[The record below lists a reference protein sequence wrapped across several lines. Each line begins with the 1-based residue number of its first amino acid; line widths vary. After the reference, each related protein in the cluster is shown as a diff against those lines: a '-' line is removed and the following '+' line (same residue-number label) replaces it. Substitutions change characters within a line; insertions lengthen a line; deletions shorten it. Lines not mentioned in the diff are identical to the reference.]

1 MFRNAHQLHMGV
13 AHLLHVGGQLVSRLH
28 ICIETILLRA
38 VFLAPG
44 PKVDFIN
51 AHGAGDR
58 VGLAALF
65 HPLAVRPSVSFD
77 VGGHGGGAGAVFR
90 AVGVGVGFEQNLARL
105 GGDGKFVELAGC
117 HAGDK
122 ALPDT
127 GLGQLGHGSDFR
139 VPAVEI
145 AYQMNGT
152 GVGGPHRKVV
162 SRPASIGF
170 GVRAQ
175 LFKDL
180 VVGACS
186 EEVAVQIGY
195 ESRFSGF

>member
-1 MFRNAHQLHMGV
+1 MNR
-13 AHLLHVGGQLVSRLH
+13 
-28 ICIETILLRA
+28 ILPDW
-38 VFLAPG
+38 V
-44 PKVDFIN
+44 V
-51 AHGAGDR
+51 
-58 VGLAALF
+58 
-65 HPLAVRPSVSFD
+65 
-77 VGGHGGGAGAVFR
+77 
-90 AVGVGVGFEQNLARL
+90 
-105 GGDGKFVELAGC
+105 
-117 HAGDK
+117 K

-145 AYQMNGT
+145 AYQMNGA